1 MKTQIVFVALAL
13 LAMAPAAQAAC
24 TSEQLQAKAAA
35 YSERIQDVI
44 AKDHTKAQ
52 AFTAKLQ
59 EASQKLQEA
68 MKQPGAGMDEVCQ
81 FYDKLLAELDGS

>member
-1 MKTQIVFVALAL
+1 MKRSIIGATLAL
-13 LAMAPAAQAAC
+13 LAAAPAAQAAC

-35 YSERIQDVI
+35 YSKRIQDVI

-81 FYDKLLAELDGS
+81 FYDKLLAELEGS